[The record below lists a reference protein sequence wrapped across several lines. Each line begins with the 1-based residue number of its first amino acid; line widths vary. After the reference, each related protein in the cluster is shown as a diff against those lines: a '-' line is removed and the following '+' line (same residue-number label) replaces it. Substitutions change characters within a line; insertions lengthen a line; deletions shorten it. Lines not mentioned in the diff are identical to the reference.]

1 MIEEILDSHR
11 KMYKNNKNNIFSAS
25 QEKKTVDYDDDTEF
39 ILNQLT
45 PNESFSSVSKRGMYN
60 SKSMPN
66 SIKFLIN
73 TITNMKNV
81 LVV

>member
-39 ILNQLT
+39 ILNQ
-45 PNESFSSVSKRGMYN
+45 PKDQNN
-60 SKSMPN
+60 NP
-66 SIKFLIN
+66 IKLLI
-73 TITNMKNV
+73 
-81 LVV
+81 LL